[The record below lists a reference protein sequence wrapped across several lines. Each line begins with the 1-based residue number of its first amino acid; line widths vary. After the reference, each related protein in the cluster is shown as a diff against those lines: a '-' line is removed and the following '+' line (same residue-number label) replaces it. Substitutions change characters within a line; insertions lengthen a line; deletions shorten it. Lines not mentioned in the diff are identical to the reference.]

1 MAKTITGTKFLDLLG
16 SDKSSFQEQR
26 FEELEDTVLRMGN
39 AYALAMADALDR
51 SDAVSSGR
59 GADSLRATELTVTPG
74 KIEISVEGLS
84 YLEFI
89 DKGVNG
95 WKVDKGGKYQF
106 KTKGIDPKGAMVKS
120 VMDWLKREK
129 SFSSSGYKAITPKES
144 SRLRIKDPNIQRAI
158 SASYMIKRNG
168 IRPVNFIEDATEEI
182 TRTFASDLAAAL
194 KYDIITNLTA

>member
-26 FEELEDTVLRMGN
+26 FEELEDTVLKMGN
-39 AYALAMADALDR
+39 AYALAMADAMDR

-59 GADSLRATELTVTPG
+59 GADSLRATELSVTPG

-95 WKVDKGGKYQF
+95 WKVDKNGKYQF
-106 KTKGIDPKGAMVKS
+106 KTKGIDPQGAMVKS

-129 SFSSSGYKAITPKES
+129 SFSARGYKPISNKES
-144 SRLRIKDPNIQRAI
+144 NRAKITDPNLKRAI
-158 SASYMIKRNG
+158 STAYMIKRNG
-168 IRPVNFIEDATEEI
+168 IRPIGFIKDATEEI
-182 TRTFASDLAAAL
+182 TRTFATELASAL
-194 KYDIITNLTA
+194 KYDIVTNLTS